1 MGVEMVRQ
9 NGMIDFDKPQTQTH
23 VPEEPPPRK
32 QGGRK
37 PGQIYVTSVRHAKK
51 ELIGIYNE
59 LKRGE
64 IDPQVAQARRAIL
77 WTWINAH
84 QLNLEEV
91 VLEIRREMATYRE
104 FMRQRGVI
112 PTGHEGR

>member
-1 MGVEMVRQ
+1 MVRQ
-9 NGMIDFDKPQTQTH
+9 KNMIDFEKADSGPRLTED
-23 VPEEPPPRK
+23 PLPRK
-32 QGGRK
+32 KGGRK

-64 IDPQVAQARRAIL
+64 IDPQVAQARRAII

-91 VLEIRREMATYRE
+91 VLEMRQEMATYRE
-104 FMRQRGVI
+104 LMRQKGQVL
-112 PTGHEGR
+112 TGHEGR